1 MEVGWEGVQ
10 MRDRGWERGALLGL
24 FVLRGQ
30 KAHPLFLQ
38 NQLHWQKATRP
49 PPFPSIYEQHSF
61 LSVTVILL
69 DDVPEVSGQRTLET
83 LFTYATWVFLRGCQ
97 HELS

>member
-1 MEVGWEGVQ
+1 MEVGWEGMQ

-30 KAHPLFLQ
+30 KGHPVFLQ
-38 NQLHWQKATRP
+38 NQLRWQKATRP
-49 PPFPSIYEQHSF
+49 PPLPSIYVRHGF
-61 LSVTVILL
+61 LSVTEILL
-69 DDVPEVSGQRTLET
+69 DSVPEVSGQRTLET
-83 LFTYATWVFLRGCQ
+83 LFIFAAWVFLSGCQ